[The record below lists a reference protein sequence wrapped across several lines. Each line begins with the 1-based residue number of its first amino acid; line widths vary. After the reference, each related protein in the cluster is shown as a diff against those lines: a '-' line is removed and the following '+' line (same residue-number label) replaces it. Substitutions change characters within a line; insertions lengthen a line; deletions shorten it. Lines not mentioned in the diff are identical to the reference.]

1 MNIDFNFVAEAVG
14 HVAVAVAWALVRITP
29 TVAATILVILDK
41 MDSSKVEGL
50 FRNNKRG
57 F

>member
-14 HVAVAVAWALVRITP
+14 HVAIAWALVRITP